1 MAKYRSRSERRRA
14 IHLRTRRKV
23 LGTAERPRLCVFRSL
38 KHVYAQ
44 LVDDAAHRT
53 LTTVSSLK
61 VEGKKLPNGG
71 NVSAAREV
79 GLAVAA
85 KAKALGVTRVVFD
98 RNGNIYTG
106 RIKALAEA
114 AREGGLEF

>member
-1 MAKYRSRSERRRA
+1 MAKHQNRSERRKA
-14 IHLRTRRKV
+14 IHRRTRQKV

-38 KHVYAQ
+38 KHIYVQ
-44 LVDDAAHRT
+44 LVDDSAART

-61 VEGKKLPNGG
+61 LEGKKMPNGG
-71 NVSAAREV
+71 NRTAAQDV
-79 GLAVAA
+79 GKAVAA
-85 KAKALGVTRVVFD
+85 KAKALGVTKVVFD